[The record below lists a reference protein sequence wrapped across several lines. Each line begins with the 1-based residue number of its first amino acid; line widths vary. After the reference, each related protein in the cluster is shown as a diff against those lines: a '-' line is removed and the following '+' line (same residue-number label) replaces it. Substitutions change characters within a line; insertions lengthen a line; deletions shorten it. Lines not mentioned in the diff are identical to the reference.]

1 MTNEQANELFLQ
13 YKQTGDVNIRN
24 QIVEKYLYIADVLA
38 KKFVGRG
45 VEYDDLRQVAALAL
59 IKGIDRFNADLG
71 LKFSTFITPT
81 ITGEIKNYF
90 RDKARTVKL
99 PRQLAEL
106 NAKVKKFSADYETQH
121 GVKPSVSVIA
131 SGLACKEE
139 EVVEALEI
147 YAPMSLDSSAKNE
160 EGEQTSLYTLIADK
174 KDAYS
179 DVDRK
184 ETLQAEI
191 RRFSQE
197 ERDLIKYRYYQNL
210 SQSATAQRLGVSQM
224 TVSRM
229 EEKVIEKLK
238 KHLKGI
244 GEL

>member
-1 MTNEQANELFLQ
+1 MTNEQANELFIQ

-59 IKGIDRFNADLG
+59 IKGIDRFNVELG

-131 SGLACKEE
+131 SALACEEE

-147 YAPMSLDSSAKNE
+147 YAPVSLDSSAKNE
-160 EGEQTSLYTLIADK
+160 EGELTSLYTLIADN
-174 KDAYS
+174 KDSYG
-179 DVDRK
+179 DFERK
-184 ETLQAEI
+184 ETLRAEI
-191 RRFSQE
+191 RKFSPE

-224 TVSRM
+224 TVSRL
-229 EEKVIEKLK
+229 EEKVIAKLK
-238 KHLKGI
+238 DRLKGVGDI
-244 GEL
+244 